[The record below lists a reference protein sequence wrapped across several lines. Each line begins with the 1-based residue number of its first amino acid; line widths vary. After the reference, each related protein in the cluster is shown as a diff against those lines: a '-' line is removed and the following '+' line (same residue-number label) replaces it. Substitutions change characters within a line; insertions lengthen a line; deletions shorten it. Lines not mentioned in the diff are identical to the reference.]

1 MKKYQIK
8 KIGGPGHGGYYKD
21 PRGPTS
27 NDFGTNYFD
36 PLTAQQQILN
46 YANGKKS
53 LRKVDFN
60 QYKGR
65 DDSMYNQNQLYKNV
79 VLDNSKE
86 EREKEQQYKK
96 EVRRA
101 SLLSQRHN

>member
-1 MKKYQIK
+1 MKKYQMK
-8 KIGGPGHGGYYKD
+8 KIGGPGHGGFYKD
-21 PRGPTS
+21 PKGQTC

-36 PLTAQQQILN
+36 PLAAQHQILN

-60 QYKGR
+60 QYKSR
-65 DDSMYNQNQLYKNV
+65 DDTMYNQNQFHKNI
-79 VLDNSKE
+79 VLDNSKP
-86 EREKEQQYKK
+86 EREKEHQYKK

>member
-8 KIGGPGHGGYYKD
+8 KLGVPGHGSYFKD

-27 NDFGTNYFD
+27 NYHGTNFFD
-36 PLTAQQQILN
+36 PLVAQQQILN
-46 YANGKKS
+46 YANGKKA
-53 LRKVDFN
+53 LRKIDFN
-60 QYKGR
+60 SYKAR
-65 DDSMYNQNQLYKNV
+65 DESMYNQGQLYQNV
-79 VLDNSKE
+79 LLDNTRAQ
-86 EREKEQQYKK
+86 REKEQEYKK